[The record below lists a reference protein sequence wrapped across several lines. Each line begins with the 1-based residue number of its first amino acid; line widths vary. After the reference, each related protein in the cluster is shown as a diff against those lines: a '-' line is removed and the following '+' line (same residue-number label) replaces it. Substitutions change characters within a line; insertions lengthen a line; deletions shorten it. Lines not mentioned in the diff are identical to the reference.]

1 MKVAI
6 LNDTHCGV
14 RNSSDIFLK
23 YQERFYEEVF
33 FPYLKEHDIT
43 QILHLGDYYEHRK
56 FVNFKALNAN
66 RKHFLE
72 PMRDA
77 GITMDIIPGN
87 HDVYFKNTNELCSL
101 KELLGYFTTNVNIVM
116 KPTVLD
122 YDGLGVGVVPWIN
135 NQNYKEYM
143 EWIAQCKAP
152 ILGAHLELK
161 GFEMMA
167 GVPNPHG
174 MDPSDAFSR
183 FEMVLSGHFHT
194 KSSQGN
200 VHYLGSQ
207 MEFTWADVD
216 DPKYFHVLDTETR
229 EITAVRNPITM
240 FKKVI
245 YDDTNT
251 DYSKI
256 DVKQFERKF
265 IKLIVINKNDLYM
278 FDQFVDR
285 LQGIET
291 YELKIAESFE
301 EYLGESVEDEKIS
314 LEDTTTLLDSYVDAV
329 ETDLD
334 KDHLKVELRKLYT
347 EAQNLEVV

>member
-23 YQERFYEEVF
+23 YQERFYTEIF
-33 FPYLKEHDIT
+33 FPYLKEHNIT
-43 QILHLGDYYEHRK
+43 NILHLGDYYEHRK

-72 PMRDA
+72 PMRDM

-87 HDVYFKNTNELCSL
+87 HDVFYKNTNELCSL
-101 KELLGYFTTNVNIVM
+101 KELLGYFTSNVNIIMEPKVI
-116 KPTVLD
+116 D
-122 YDGLGVGVVPWIN
+122 YDGLGVAVIPWIN
-135 NQNYKEYM
+135 NANYQEYVDFAM
-143 EWIAQCKAP
+143 SCKAP

-161 GFEMMA
+161 GFDLMA
-167 GVPNPHG
+167 GMPNPHG
-174 MDPSDAFSR
+174 MSADIFSR
-183 FEMVLSGHFHT
+183 FETVVSGHFHT
-194 KSSQGN
+194 RSSQGN
-200 VHYLGSQ
+200 VTYLGSQ

-229 EITAVRNPITM
+229 EFTPVRNPITM

-245 YDDTNT
+245 YDDTKT
-251 DYSKI
+251 DYNTV
-256 DVKQFERKF
+256 DVSEYAQKF

-278 FDQFVDR
+278 FDKFVDR
-285 LQGIET
+285 LQSIET
-291 YELKIAESFE
+291 YELKIAESFD
-301 EYLGESVEDEKIS
+301 EYIGENVDDDAIS
-314 LEDTTTLLDSYVDAV
+314 LEDTTELLDSYVEAV
-329 ETDLD
+329 DTELD
-334 KDHLKVELRKLYT
+334 KEHIKVELRKLYT